1 MLLVQNM
8 PGASSV
14 TAANYVWGVAKP
26 DGLTI
31 LAPHNNVYLGQLS
44 GQKEVQFDLP
54 KFQWIG
60 SLENDDMM
68 LFGRADAS
76 FKSMGDIVR
85 AKEPPKCGSTGVGS
99 SDYVMSKILEET
111 IGAKVIHVTGYPGSS
126 EIAIAM
132 ERGEV
137 ACMGLTISTFYGRE
151 PFLGWLKTKFVR
163 FLAQSGRK
171 RQPRVEEAPTIYE
184 LMDEYKTSATKR
196 RVAEAMLQ
204 GGEWARPYMVAPG
217 TPAERVA
224 ILRAAFD
231 KAVKDPGASG
241 RSPEA
246 SHGRHSYAGRA
257 TADDRQGSDEP
268 TPRGSRTD
276 QETIRSIKTAIRGG
290 PTAFAGPS
298 QSPGTVIRH
307 AHCQPI
313 TPKSIVFRSRCFPP
327 GSPESNFSPEGLLSR
342 SHSEYVEGDS
352 LVDMIKEDLVAER
365 VAIDSYREIIAYLAN
380 NDPTTR
386 RMLEGILAME
396 EEHADDLVSLLEKFG
411 NK

>member
-1 MLLVQNM
+1 MKTRRLIVALVLSISLLPILPAFLSPVAAQGDPFYKGKQIRIIVGLSTGGGYDRAARMLARHIGKYIPGDPEVLVQNM

-76 FKSMGDIVR
+76 FKSIGDIVR

-151 PFLGWLKTKFVR
+151 PFLGWFKTKFVR

-171 RQPRVEEAPTIYE
+171 RQPRVGEAPTIYE

-217 TPAERVA
+217 TPADRVA

-231 KAVKDPGASG
+231 KAVKDPELLAEAQKLRMDVTPMRGEQLQTIAKEVMSQP
-241 RSPEA
+241 PEVVE
-246 SHGRHSYAGRA
+246 
-257 TADDRQGSDEP
+257 Q
-268 TPRGSRTD
+268 
-276 QETIRSIKTAIRGG
+276 IKKL
-290 PTAFAGPS
+290 FV
-298 QSPGTVIRH
+298 Q
-307 AHCQPI
+307 
-313 TPKSIVFRSRCFPP
+313 
-327 GSPESNFSPEGLLSR
+327 
-342 SHSEYVEGDS
+342 
-352 LVDMIKEDLVAER
+352 
-365 VAIDSYREIIAYLAN
+365 
-380 NDPTTR
+380 
-386 RMLEGILAME
+386 
-396 EEHADDLVSLLEKFG
+396 
-411 NK
+411 